1 MESAQLGR
9 KKGVGMRA
17 LSLVDILVDAARDK
31 PEEIIYSHIS
41 LNGDVKESLTLGEL
55 DRGAKALSGQLL
67 DVASPGDRA
76 LISCDPGL
84 ESIVAFISCLYAGIV
99 AVPVPPARGR
109 GRDSRVE
116 SIAR

>member
-1 MESAQLGR
+1 
-9 KKGVGMRA
+9 MRA

-31 PEEIIYSHIS
+31 PDELIYSHIS
-41 LNGDVKESLTLGEL
+41 LNDDVEDRLTLSEL
-55 DRGAKALSGQLL
+55 DNGAKALSAQLL

-76 LISCDPGL
+76 LIICDPGL

-116 SIAR
+116 SIAKD